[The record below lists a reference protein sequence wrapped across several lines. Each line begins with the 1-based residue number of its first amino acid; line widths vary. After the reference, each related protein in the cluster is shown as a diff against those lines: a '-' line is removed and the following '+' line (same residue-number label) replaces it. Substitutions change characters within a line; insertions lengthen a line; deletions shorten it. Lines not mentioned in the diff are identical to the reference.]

1 MGSVF
6 FDLFAVFLCWFLY
19 SKKCKSYVIFTVIS
33 VYLGLRYML
42 GFTVTIGTLIPF
54 FISIWLTLLKFKP
67 LVDVSFRADK
77 NYLST
82 KKLYIG
88 RGTLGISIIFNLISF
103 QVIIL
108 HVLSIIIVFLVY
120 FIQVDCLSLI
130 RYLNPNYRIS
140 LGEICQQC
148 VQAKLIFNVLTT
160 MIMLVMLVLCIYRMR
175 QIKSSVADYVFCIVS
190 AIIFQVIYCIY
201 SLEDFFDVGSDYTTT
216 PVLYVFY
223 LIFFACY
230 YVCRIMK
237 SILYYSYADLDCIKM
252 EVCSADGVI
261 SEGLFVLGFTF
272 KNKLIKSSLYKNK
285 IEIIDPS
292 CIDYVKLQYD
302 KLIKYLR
309 YDKDREMWL
318 VLDTI

>member
-33 VYLGLRYML
+33 VYLGVRYML

-108 HVLSIIIVFLVY
+108 HVLSIIIIFLVY

-140 LGEICQQC
+140 LGEICQQR

-190 AIIFQVIYCIY
+190 AIIFKLYIAFTHLKT
-201 SLEDFFDVGSDYTTT
+201 SL
-216 PVLYVFY
+216 
-223 LIFFACY
+223 
-230 YVCRIMK
+230 M
-237 SILYYSYADLDCIKM
+237 
-252 EVCSADGVI
+252 
-261 SEGLFVLGFTF
+261 
-272 KNKLIKSSLYKNK
+272 
-285 IEIIDPS
+285 
-292 CIDYVKLQYD
+292 
-302 KLIKYLR
+302 
-309 YDKDREMWL
+309 
-318 VLDTI
+318 